1 MRILIVED
9 EEVSQL
15 VLEGLLETYGA
26 ISLAADGKD
35 ALLKVFES
43 LKDNKPYELIMMDIN
58 MPRENGVECLKMIR
72 MFEELKGLSF
82 EDSSRIIMTTSFTD
96 SKTILSAY
104 REQCEAYI
112 VKPVTEDSL
121 VKEMTRLK
129 LINLTQRC
137 QNE

>member
-1 MRILIVED
+1 MMTILIVED

-15 VLEGLLETYGA
+15 VLEGLLETYGT
-26 ISLAADGKD
+26 ISLAADGKE

-58 MPRENGVECLKMIR
+58 MPRENGLECLKMIR
-72 MFEELKGLSF
+72 MFEELKGVSF
-82 EDSSRIIMTTSFTD
+82 DDSSRIIMTTALAD
-96 SKTILSAY
+96 SKTILSAF

-129 LINLTQRC
+129 LI
-137 QNE
+137 

>member
-15 VLEGLLETYGA
+15 VLEGLLETYGTV
-26 ISLAADGKD
+26 SLAADGKE

-58 MPRENGVECLKMIR
+58 MPRENGLECLKMIR
-72 MFEELKGLSF
+72 MFEELKGVAF
-82 EDSSRIIMTTSFTD
+82 EESSRVIMTTALAD
-96 SKTILSAY
+96 SKTILSAF

-129 LINLTQRC
+129 LI
-137 QNE
+137 